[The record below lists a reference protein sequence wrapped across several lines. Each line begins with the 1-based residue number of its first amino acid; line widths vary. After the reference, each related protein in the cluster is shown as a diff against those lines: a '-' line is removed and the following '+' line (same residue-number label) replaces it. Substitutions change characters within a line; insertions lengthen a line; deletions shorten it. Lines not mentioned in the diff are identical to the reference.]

1 MTGKFSVRGSSGW
14 RCAFLVST
22 VLAGALMS
30 SVQAHQPGDAF
41 VQPLVDSGVTFLVNE
56 PKKAWD
62 HETLI
67 GYTLIKAG
75 LPKTHPRVQ
84 LAIDTVVAR
93 IRAGL
98 QDNDPPHVYPAAI
111 AIMLLCEVD
120 DKVYANEIKACLDI
134 IYKRQIDSGGFAYP
148 FQQVGDV
155 SQTQYAV
162 LAFWTAD
169 KHGFQVDP
177 ARGKRA
183 LEYLQ
188 LCQTQD
194 GGFSYQGAFR
204 GDNRSYPSMG
214 AAGGGSLYII
224 AAWLGYGQDESA
236 VQRREEEKGLPPS
249 VRLVVLGEDGRPR
262 RANGDKK
269 IELDEGRLRQAQG
282 RVAGY
287 FANFSANVA
296 QWQYYYL
303 YGYERYASF
312 VEASSGNVP
321 EEPEWY
327 NQGVELLAR
336 SQAPNG
342 SWTDTMEEP
351 SIHTAFAIL
360 FLVRSTKKSLDT
372 GEWSSGALVGGQG
385 LSDDA
390 AIAMQGG
397 RVVSLAVSRDLD
409 DLAGQLE
416 VAGEDGDFGDVSG
429 IDSIRLNKDNPE
441 RLAQQLVTLRAMIG
455 HRNGDARFLAAKA
468 LGEVQELDNV
478 PYLLYALTD
487 PDPAVVLAAN
497 DSLKRISRKFADRK
511 FDLAEGFDKVALD
524 GVRNAWIEWYLAVRP
539 GASLSV
545 NLQN

>member
-1 MTGKFSVRGSSGW
+1 MKNGNSKPWLIGS
-14 RCAFLVST
+14 A
-22 VLAGALMS
+22 LAVVALATLAS
-30 SVQAHQPGDAF
+30 PAPAHQPGDAV
-41 VQPLVDSGVTFLVNE
+41 VQPIVERAVQYLVNE
-56 PKKAWD
+56 PVKPWD

-75 LPKTHPRVQ
+75 LGKDHPRVQ
-84 LAIDTVVAR
+84 ASLQAILVR

-98 QDNDPPHVYPAAI
+98 QDNDPPHVYPAAL
-111 AIMLLCEVD
+111 AIMFLCEMD
-120 DKVYANEIKACLDI
+120 DQVYQNEINACLNI
-134 IYKRQIDSGGFAYP
+134 IYGRQVASGGFAYP

-188 LCQTQD
+188 ACQTQD
-194 GGFSYQGAFR
+194 GGFSYQGALQ

-214 AAGGGSLYII
+214 AAGGGSLYIV
-224 AAWLGYGQDESA
+224 AAWLGYGQDESV

-249 VRLVVLGEDGRPR
+249 VRLVVLDAEGRPR
-262 RANGDKK
+262 RAASDKK

-287 FANFSANVA
+287 FANFSAKVA

-312 VEASSGNVP
+312 VEASSGQIE

-327 NQGVELLAR
+327 NQGVELLR
-336 SQAPNG
+336 GTQAANG
-342 SWTDTMEEP
+342 SWSDTMEEP

-372 GEWSSGALVGGQG
+372 GEWSSGALIGGQG
-385 LSDDA
+385 LRDDA

-397 RVVSLAVSRDLD
+397 RVVTLAVSRDLD

-416 VAGEDGDFGDVSG
+416 AAGDDGDFGDLSG
-429 IDSIRLNKDNPE
+429 IESISLNKDDPE
-441 RLAQQLVTLRAMIG
+441 KLAQQLITLRAMIG
-455 HRNGDARFLAAKA
+455 HRSFDARFLAARA

-478 PYLLYALTD
+478 PYLIYALTD
-487 PDPAVVLAAN
+487 PAPDVVIAAN
-497 DSLKRISRKFADRK
+497 ESLKRIARKFADTK
-511 FDLAEGFDKVALD
+511 FDLRAGFDKIALD
-524 GVRNAWIEWYLAVRP
+524 GVRNSWIEWYLSVRP
-539 GASLSV
+539 GANLSV